1 MVEGGRDYGF
11 LSLGCVFCDIE
22 ASFLVFLLELSEI
35 LLVCMSSPFFRVV
48 LSLSS
53 FGDESWVVGV
63 SCCIRNT
70 YCQSINLSTRAFQ
83 SCLFRTESVRVP
95 LCDVI

>member
-1 MVEGGRDYGF
+1 VFFCLVFFSTFGRLFSGSVPMVEGGRDYGF

-53 FGDESWVVGV
+53 FGDES
-63 SCCIRNT
+63 
-70 YCQSINLSTRAFQ
+70 
-83 SCLFRTESVRVP
+83 
-95 LCDVI
+95 